1 MKCLWATA
9 IEKGPLAVPSLM
21 PAFAAVVY
29 LYQPATRLPPMP
41 LAIPVSMNLSASL
54 MLLLLVQRVFR
65 LQLIDDIGKSL
76 LHFQIELNGDRSGR
90 RDPSDDA
97 ALACGRQISPYD
109 NANGLRIEG
118 FDLTS
123 RYENGTAISRVCHL

>member
-1 MKCLWATA
+1 MM
-9 IEKGPLAVPSLM
+9 PS
-21 PAFAAVVY
+21 
-29 LYQPATRLPPMP
+29 
-41 LAIPVSMNLSASL
+41 
-54 MLLLLVQRVFR
+54 LLLLVQRVFR

-76 LHFQIELNGDRSGR
+76 LHFQIELNGDRSGG

-123 RYENGTAISRVCHL
+123 RYENGTAISRVCSSRD